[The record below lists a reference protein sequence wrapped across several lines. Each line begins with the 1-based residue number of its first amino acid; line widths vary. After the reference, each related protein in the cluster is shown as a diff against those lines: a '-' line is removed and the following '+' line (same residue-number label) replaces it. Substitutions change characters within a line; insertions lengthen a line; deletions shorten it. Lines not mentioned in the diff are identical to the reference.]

1 MYIFIYFLFI
11 YLFSFSRVFIL
22 NYTFHG
28 GFGEEICFTFIDT
41 TPIRYWRGSI
51 KKDHSVHFQLI
62 KVCPK
67 LCGNS
72 NFPKNF
78 HIRKLGEI
86 TVFYAVYIDIVF
98 IKLKRLLNVFILLV
112 RKEFYTSTVT
122 DSFTEAFQ
130 KRYQQ
135 NTDFMPLVSFNTPWK
150 HQKTKRFLIFSGG
163 TERDQWYEMG

>member
-1 MYIFIYFLFI
+1 MQWTTFVLLNNLLFCKTSTAWVCIICGVYHHLLFVYLLIF
-11 YLFSFSRVFIL
+11 FSRVFIL

-41 TPIRYWRGSI
+41 TPIRYWRGGI

-78 HIRKLGEI
+78 PIRKLGEI
-86 TVFYAVYIDIVF
+86 TVFYAVMWTSYIGIVF
-98 IKLKRLLNVFILLV
+98 IKLKRLLNVFI
-112 RKEFYTSTVT
+112 
-122 DSFTEAFQ
+122 
-130 KRYQQ
+130 
-135 NTDFMPLVSFNTPWK
+135 
-150 HQKTKRFLIFSGG
+150 
-163 TERDQWYEMG
+163 